1 MGAYRHCR
9 WPSASKRSRQFV
21 PRGSRPMS
29 FYPSPEPLSDLP
41 DPARVDAGPLPATS
55 GVRQRSP
62 GRTVDLDA
70 ENRRQSPDAPDYPPE
85 RLAEPAA
92 VDRGT
97 SGRASLRIATD
108 DAGLERLGK
117 KNFFLSL
124 LERAHDERSHAGT
137 VVPAGLQRSGPTW
150 PLRERRLIS
159 AATIAAISSFIVRPS
174 AGSTSSC

>member
-1 MGAYRHCR
+1 
-9 WPSASKRSRQFV
+9 
-21 PRGSRPMS
+21 MS

-62 GRTVDLDA
+62 GRTVDPDA

-117 KNFFLSL
+117 KNLF
-124 LERAHDERSHAGT
+124 
-137 VVPAGLQRSGPTW
+137 
-150 PLRERRLIS
+150 S
-159 AATIAAISSFIVRPS
+159 A
-174 AGSTSSC
+174 